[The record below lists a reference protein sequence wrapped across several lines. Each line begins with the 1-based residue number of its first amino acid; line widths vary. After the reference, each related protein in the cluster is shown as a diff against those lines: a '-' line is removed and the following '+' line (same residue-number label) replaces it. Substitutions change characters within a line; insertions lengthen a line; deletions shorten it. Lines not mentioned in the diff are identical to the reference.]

1 MSKKQVCSEV
11 KKINKGGKNTAQKNK
26 ALKANAAA
34 KRVQKSG
41 LKTVAQKVKKAEVQ
55 PVKPYATLNETLKEI
70 YLFRKNIMKKETV
83 ADRQKYF
90 ADFKAALAETA
101 KTQKHFLLKILTEND
116 WNNSEYLGLLCGIG
130 LYVEKMQKMAL
141 SDMFQLESL
150 GLCQLEE
157 IIRVYSERKSKLFTK
172 GYMDPFSSAIT
183 ISPEVIYSI
192 TGKQK
197 KTLKE
202 EEKREV
208 KPQKS
213 LNPVLKSVKSICAEL
228 SRYVVGQEK
237 AKKVLATALF
247 EHILRIRLKEKNSKN
262 KFDKKNV
269 LLLGP
274 SGCGKTYLCQ
284 VLAKIAGIPFIMGDS
299 TQYSAVGYHGGD
311 VQDLIINLAQ
321 ATNTKEGGTIPLS
334 IVFIDEFDKLKFSRE
349 SGDVDMSR
357 KVQDNLL
364 KMLECEKF
372 YINVKQGL
380 MPRPG
385 YYDISK
391 VLFVASGA
399 FSDLEESI
407 KETKSIGFASI
418 DTTLNNDVDVAK
430 IAKYGF
436 LPEILGRLTYRVCVD
451 KLSKEQ
457 LMEILTK
464 AEDNPI
470 KQYSELYK
478 ECGKELV
485 VPTDKISGIVDKAL
499 AEGTGARGL
508 NNILGEYLREELSTM
523 ELPKD
528 ALSDEQ

>member
-1 MSKKQVCSEV
+1 MSKKQVYTEV
-11 KKINKGGKNTAQKNK
+11 KTINKGGKTTAQKSK
-26 ALKANAAA
+26 VLKVTAAA
-34 KRVQKSG
+34 KTVQKSG
-41 LKTVAQKVKKAEVQ
+41 LKTMAQKVKKAEVQ
-55 PVKPYATLNETLKEI
+55 SVKPYATLNETLKEI
-70 YLFRKNIMKKETV
+70 YLFRKNVMKKETV
-83 ADRQKYF
+83 AARQKYF
-90 ADFKAALAETA
+90 ADFKAALAATA
-101 KTQKHFLLKILTEND
+101 KEQKHFLLKILTEND
-116 WNNSEYLGLLCGIG
+116 WNDSEYLGLLCGIG

-141 SDMFQLESL
+141 TDMFQLESL

-157 IIRVYSERKSKLFTK
+157 VIRVYSERKSKLFTK
-172 GYMDPFSSAIT
+172 GYMDPFSSAIA
-183 ISPEVIYSI
+183 ISPEIIFAI

-208 KPQKS
+208 KQQKCLS
-213 LNPVLKSVKSICAEL
+213 PVLKSVKSICAEL

-247 EHILRIRLKEKNSKN
+247 EHILRIRLKEKDSKN

-274 SGCGKTYLCQ
+274 TGCGKTYLCQ
-284 VLAKIAGIPFIMGDS
+284 ILAKIAGIPFFMGDS
-299 TQYSAVGYHGGD
+299 TQYSATGYHGGD
-311 VQDLIINLAQ
+311 VQDLITNLAQ

-334 IVFIDEFDKLKFSRE
+334 IVFIDEFDKLKFSKD
-349 SGDVDMSR
+349 GNGFDMTR

-372 YINVKQGL
+372 YINT
-380 MPRPG
+380 RPSFLQKAN

-407 KETKSIGFASI
+407 KETKSIGFASV
-418 DTTLNNDVDVAK
+418 DTTVNNDVDVAK

-451 KLSKEQ
+451 KLNKEQ
-457 LMEILTK
+457 LTEILTK

-470 KQYSELYK
+470 QQYAELYK

-485 VPTDKISGIVDKAL
+485 VPAEKISGIVDKAL

-508 NNILGEYLREELSTM
+508 NNILGEYLREELSNM

-528 ALSDEQ
+528 ALSEE